1 MQEGKMASATARVLQ
16 HNPAQLDDRRLA
28 IENAIGTM
36 RIENLEPDET
46 TIQILARY
54 ASGEIELSETNRLL
68 DEHSRIVTS
77 NHAAASLT
85 HFGP

>member
-46 TIQILARY
+46 TIQILSRY
-54 ASGEIELSETNRLL
+54 ASG
-68 DEHSRIVTS
+68 
-77 NHAAASLT
+77 
-85 HFGP
+85 